1 MGTWDKVTEGLPDE
15 DEPRTGAH
23 SAPARQPPARQ
34 RALLLCHRIP
44 YPPDKGDKIRAWRL
58 LGALAERYDVSLGA
72 FVDDEDDWQHED
84 VLRARCASLCLR
96 PARRRPGPLQAAG
109 AALRGLPLSF
119 ATHRDEEMR
128 AFVAAQRAGGL
139 ALEAAFS
146 AQMLP
151 YLGGASAPVI
161 IDLADVDS
169 EKWSAY
175 AGAARPPLRWLYAR
189 EAQLL
194 AEAERRATHRGRTFL
209 VTPEEAAILRARPG
223 VNADAVDYYRNGV
236 DTDYFAPGVVPPAAD
251 APEIVLTGAMDYAPN
266 AEAARF
272 LAEEILP
279 LVRRARPAV
288 TLGLVGARPGP
299 RVQALGAQ
307 PGVLVTGRVPDIRP
321 YLEGAR
327 VAVAPL
333 AVARGVQNKVLEA
346 MAMGVPVVASAGAAT
361 GTGAAP
367 GEHLLV
373 ADGAEATAAA
383 VLRVLSDDALAARLG
398 AAGRAKVT
406 RDDAWETTLR
416 RLRAAFPPE

>member
-1 MGTWDKVTEGLPDE
+1 MSAATA
-15 DEPRTGAH
+15 PR
-23 SAPARQPPARQ
+23 P

-72 FVDDEDDWQHED
+72 FVDDEADWRHEG
-84 VLRARCASLCLR
+84 VLRERCAAVCLR
-96 PARRRPGPLQAAG
+96 PANRRPGPIQAAG
-109 AALRGLPLSF
+109 AVLRGEPLSF
-119 ATHRDEEMR
+119 ATHRDAAMR

-139 ALEAAFS
+139 AVEAVFS

-151 YLGGASAPVI
+151 YLDGAAAPVL

-175 AGAARPPLRWLYAR
+175 AAAAHPPLRWLYAR
-189 EAQLL
+189 EARLL
-194 AEAERRATHRGRTFL
+194 AEAERRATHAGRTFL

-223 VNADAVDYYRNGV
+223 SNADAVDHYRNGV
-236 DTDYFAPGVVPPAAD
+236 DTEYFAPGAVPPAAD

-279 LVRRARPAV
+279 RVRRARPEV
-288 TLGLVGARPGP
+288 RLGLIGARPTRG
-299 RVQALGAQ
+299 VQALGVR
-307 PGVLVTGRVPDIRP
+307 PGILVTGRVPDIRP
-321 YLEGAR
+321 YLAGAQ
-327 VAVAPL
+327 VAAAPL

-346 MAMGVPVVASAGAAT
+346 MAMGVPVVASSGAAT
-361 GTGAAP
+361 GTGAVP

-383 VLRVLSDDALAARLG
+383 LLRVLSDEALAARLR
-398 AAGRAKVT
+398 AAGRAKVVAE
-406 RDDAWETTLR
+406 DSWGMTLG